1 MKRRDFLVGSGLLAS
16 GLPLIGRGATPCP
29 PPYVSVAGGTAV
41 TTTCSATTALADWEA
56 RISAPGV
63 LWAQRFQSV
72 SDVSSYTGG
81 VTYRPEFQQFIA
93 GEGIIP
99 GDGALRQFVP
109 ANTAGAGRW
118 GRPMQP
124 MPGDINQP
132 GVPTRPR
139 VPTTQSW
146 NEPNAYI
153 MNPAYAGTPH
163 GNPSRTG
170 VSIGSQFYFQF
181 RVKFSRGRMT
191 NEGAVPAKMV
201 MFETNYN
208 NPTQELVLR
217 SKSPWSVAGAGT
229 APQVYTSQGSLF
241 NSALQHPQGAG
252 GGGSNAIKEPG
263 SNYIIPSGPFA
274 GQSAGNVCSA
284 SNGINSCWVWPEEEW
299 VTVLVRFR
307 PGLQAIDRSNPASAA
322 NAPARNTLVEM
333 WVATAADIAAGRGYT
348 TIHSKS
354 DYVWVYDDSAF
365 VSASGGYHAY
375 GLNWLN
381 LNYFTG
387 GGSWVLSTI
396 DWYHQFDQ
404 LIFSLQPIACPTV

>member
-1 MKRRDFLVGSGLLAS
+1 MKRREFLVGGGLLAG
-16 GLPLIGRGATPCP
+16 GLPFSGRAATPCP
-29 PPYVSVAGGTAV
+29 PPSVSVANGSTV
-41 TTTCSATTALADWEA
+41 TTLCSSVTALADWQA
-56 RISAPGV
+56 RIGAAGV

-72 SDVSSYTGG
+72 TDVSDYTGG
-81 VTYRPEFQQFIA
+81 VSYRPDFQQFIA

-139 VPTTQSW
+139 VATTQSW

-153 MNPAYAGTPH
+153 MNPAYAAAAH
-163 GNPSRTG
+163 GSPLRTG
-170 VSIGSQFYFQF
+170 VSIGSEFYFQF
-181 RVKFSRGRMT
+181 RVKFSPGRMT

-208 NPTQELVLR
+208 NPSQELVLR

-241 NSALQHPQGAG
+241 NSALQHPQSSG
-252 GGGSNAIKEPG
+252 GGGSGSIKEPG
-263 SNYIIPSGPFA
+263 SNYVIPSGPFS
-274 GQSAGNVCSA
+274 GQSAGAVCSA
-284 SNGINSCWVWPEEEW
+284 SNGVNSCWIWPENEW

-307 PGLQAIDRSNPASAA
+307 PGLQAIDMANALSAA
-322 NAPARNTLVEM
+322 NAPARNTVVEM
-333 WVATAADIAAGRGYT
+333 WVATASDIAAGRGYT

-354 DYVWVYDDSAF
+354 DYVWVYDDSAM
-365 VSASGGYHAY
+365 VSAGGGYHAY

-387 GGSWVLSTI
+387 GGAWVLSTI

-404 LIFSLQPIACPTV
+404 LIFSLQPIACPRV